1 MTSNGILNDDLTR
14 FVNDLSSDSESES
27 EADFRIDALGNW
39 FQLKFIYDKLLDL
52 NLVLFSLF

>member
-27 EADFRIDALGNW
+27 EADFRIDALG
-39 FQLKFIYDKLLDL
+39 KLISTENHLRQIIRP
-52 NLVLFSLF
+52 

>member
-39 FQLKFIYDKLLDL
+39 FQLYNSVYEKFE
-52 NLVLFSLF
+52 S